1 MLEHKVF
8 AEGVAKDIKEYLP
21 PDYADVECT
30 VMEKS
35 KNNGTVMVGLALRKP
50 DVQVTSVLYVEPYY
64 EEICQGKPI
73 GEVMEKIADTAQ
85 EVMER
90 NQFIDL
96 PDIKD
101 YENAKEYLEVKIINT
116 RANRRELK
124 GLVHRENEDLS
135 LIPFLKFPLPEQD
148 VTGSVKVSH
157 ELMDCWNVSADM
169 VMDQAW
175 QNTRQKEPPTLKGL
189 VDMLSE
195 VTIGNP
201 IAGNL
206 LTETEP
212 MQEGRKEMAYV
223 LSNTSGVFGAAYLT
237 CPETME
243 KISGLFPE
251 GFYLL
256 PSSVHEIIVVPK
268 DKDRPE
274 QGKNLK
280 ELGEM
285 VRAVNRTS
293 IEKEE
298 ILSDRIY
305 EYDKKSEK
313 IRQVPESIKRERG
326 MER

>member
-135 LIPFLKFPLPEQD
+135 LIPFLKFPVPGQD
-148 VTGSVKVSH
+148 ITGSVKVSH

-175 QNTRQKEPPTLKGL
+175 QNTRQ
-189 VDMLSE
+189 
-195 VTIGNP
+195 
-201 IAGNL
+201 
-206 LTETEP
+206 
-212 MQEGRKEMAYV
+212 
-223 LSNTSGVFGAAYLT
+223 
-237 CPETME
+237 
-243 KISGLFPE
+243 
-251 GFYLL
+251 
-256 PSSVHEIIVVPK
+256 
-268 DKDRPE
+268 
-274 QGKNLK
+274 
-280 ELGEM
+280 
-285 VRAVNRTS
+285 
-293 IEKEE
+293 
-298 ILSDRIY
+298 
-305 EYDKKSEK
+305 
-313 IRQVPESIKRERG
+313 
-326 MER
+326 